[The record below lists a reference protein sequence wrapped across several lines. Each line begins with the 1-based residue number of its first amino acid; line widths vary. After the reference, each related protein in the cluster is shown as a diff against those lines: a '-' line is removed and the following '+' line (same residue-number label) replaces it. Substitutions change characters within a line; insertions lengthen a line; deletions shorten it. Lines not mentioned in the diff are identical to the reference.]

1 MIPDISC
8 GVLPNVETQ
17 EAMIGSEA
25 WGFFFLNCLKAG
37 FLWEQNYK
45 WVKKEESC

>member
-25 WGFFFLNCLKAG
+25 WGFFFFKLS
-37 FLWEQNYK
+37 
-45 WVKKEESC
+45 ESGVSVGAEL